1 MLINTFPYFYSC
13 VDASWAGKRVCFG
26 SSQYFSAR
34 ACFHVSNKR
43 TVLTSW
49 NAYAFLL
56 VVVCH
61 GGDLLK
67 ATKPESSVH
76 IMRTCLSQLL
86 RINQWTSLLYELWC
100 HTAGVDIQQRKWENM
115 KNDSSLGRWG
125 VKSASNHVRN
135 STHMI
140 VFWSHLDTL
149 LVENACVA
157 FSMQGS
163 LMSLTNFPYSKANYV
178 ELTC

>member
-67 ATKPESSVH
+67 ATKPESSVR
-76 IMRTCLSQLL
+76 IMRTCLSQHL
-86 RINQWTSLLYELWC
+86 RINQWTTNCGAVLQES
-100 HTAGVDIQQRKWENM
+100 TFSRENV
-115 KNDSSLGRWG
+115 KTDSSLGRWG

-178 ELTC
+178 ALTC